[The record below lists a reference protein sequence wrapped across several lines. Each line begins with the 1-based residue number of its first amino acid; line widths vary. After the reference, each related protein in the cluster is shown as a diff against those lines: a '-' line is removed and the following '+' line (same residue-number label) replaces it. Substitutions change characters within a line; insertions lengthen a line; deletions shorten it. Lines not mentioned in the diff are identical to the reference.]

1 MWWSGVGIFQV
12 ERTRGIKPCDWAKD
26 GLSWGNTKKTIMAG
40 AYDFKR
46 LLGKRKRK
54 IKTHLRFW
62 PEKVVRGE

>member
-1 MWWSGVGIFQV
+1 
-12 ERTRGIKPCDWAKD
+12 
-26 GLSWGNTKKTIMAG
+26 MAG

-62 PEKVVRGE
+62 PEKVWEGVVMAQTEIGERQVWRMSRIKNYILDKSEMPINKR